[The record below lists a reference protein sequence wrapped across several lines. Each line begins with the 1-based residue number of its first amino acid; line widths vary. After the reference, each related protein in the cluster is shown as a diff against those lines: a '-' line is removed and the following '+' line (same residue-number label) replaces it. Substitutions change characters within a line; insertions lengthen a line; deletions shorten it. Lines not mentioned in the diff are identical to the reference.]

1 MLRVCGILAV
11 FSNRANADIKWTLMI
26 VLCSYTG
33 FILLS
38 SSIITIYVY
47 LGFDYWQDQN
57 SFTQDKW
64 SDNGARNK
72 FQGAIVL
79 GFIASVL
86 HYVFVGFYACCG
98 ESKPKAQ
105 AAETTPNVYKSQ
117 TTNVVYEP
125 YVPPA
130 A

>member
-1 MLRVCGILAV
+1 
-11 FSNRANADIKWTLMI
+11 MI

-72 FQGAIVL
+72 FQVCSQGQR
-79 GFIASVL
+79 FW
-86 HYVFVGFYACCG
+86 FACIGC
-98 ESKPKAQ
+98 S
-105 AAETTPNVYKSQ
+105 
-117 TTNVVYEP
+117 
-125 YVPPA
+125 
-130 A
+130 